1 MKFIE
6 LIEKLEKESK
16 EREKNGSPIDFKNYE
31 IDDILDLRYG
41 IRYQKII
48 GEIIERKVKLHFD
61 DSLSLEYRRF
71 GIDEVRYLKVN
82 INSPAMIEHYGRF
95 EVIECSVF
103 GRDILY
109 KGGEGEDAGK
119 VIGDFLGTDP
129 F

>member
-6 LIEKLEKESK
+6 LIEKLGKECR
-16 EREKNGSPIDFKNYE
+16 EREKNGSPIDFKNYTIE
-31 IDDILDLRYG
+31 DILDLRYG
-41 IRYQKII
+41 IRYQKI
-48 GEIIERKVKLHFD
+48 GEIIIERKVKLHFD
-61 DSLSLEYRRF
+61 GSISLEYRKF

-82 INSPAMIEHYGRF
+82 ISSLSMIEHY

-109 KGGEGEDAGK
+109 KGGEGEDAGR
-119 VIGDFLGTDP
+119 VTGDFLGTNP

>member
-6 LIEKLEKESK
+6 LIEKLGKECR
-16 EREKNGSPIDFKNYE
+16 EREKNGSPIEDFKNYTIE
-31 IDDILDLRYG
+31 DILDVRYG
-41 IRYQKII
+41 IRYQKKEEI
-48 GEIIERKVKLHFD
+48 IIERKVKLHFD
-61 DSLSLEYRRF
+61 DSLSLEYRKF
-71 GIDEVRYLKVN
+71 GKVLEFLKVN
-82 INSPAMIEHYGRF
+82 INSPAMIEHYGKF

-119 VIGDFLGTDP
+119 VIGDFLGTNP

>member
-6 LIEKLEKESK
+6 LIEKLGKECR

-41 IRYQKII
+41 IRYQKI
-48 GEIIERKVKLHFD
+48 GEIIIERKVKLHFD
-61 DSLSLEYRRF
+61 DSLSLEYRKF

-82 INSPAMIEHYGRF
+82 INSLSMIEHYEKY

-109 KGGEGEDAGK
+109 KGEEGKGAVK

>member
-16 EREKNGSPIDFKNYE
+16 EREKYGSPIEDFKNYT

-41 IRYQKII
+41 VRYQKI
-48 GEIIERKVKLHFD
+48 GEIVIERKVKLHGG
-61 DSLSLEYRRF
+61 SISLEYRKF
-71 GIDEVRYLKVN
+71 GKVIEFLKVN
-82 INSPAMIEHYGRF
+82 INSPAMIEHYGKF

-109 KGGEGEDAGK
+109 KGEEGEDAGK
-119 VIGDFLGTDP
+119 VIGDFLGTNP